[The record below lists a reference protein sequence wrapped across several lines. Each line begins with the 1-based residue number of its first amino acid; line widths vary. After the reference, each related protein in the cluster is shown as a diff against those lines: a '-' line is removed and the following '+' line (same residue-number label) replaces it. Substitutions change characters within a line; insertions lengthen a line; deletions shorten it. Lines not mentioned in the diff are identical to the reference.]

1 MMLNITNFSTNIS
14 QHPKIQLFAARRA
27 SCERRYAC
35 RIRENTA
42 LVQVFVTFFQFSVLT
57 KIIGQPTSG
66 SKAPCNSGEMAHSK
80 NRLLG
85 AKNHRLS
92 FGWHLFRVGLGFD
105 YFVAIGNLPRLSF
118 NLCSEVHVC
127 HLQPYHAQKDRQ
139 HSLHAK
145 LCTEQ
150 RHEMITP
157 LKSCIFCFG
166 VGRLTCWYCH
176 AVLTCKAEKNN
187 LKLSPYVLHRHVAG
201 DQQIMC
207 F

>member
-66 SKAPCNSGEMAHSK
+66 SKAPRNSGEMAHSK

-85 AKNHRLS
+85 AKNHRLL

-127 HLQPYHAQKDRQ
+127 HLLPYHAQKDRQ

-157 LKSCIFCFG
+157 LKSCIFLLWSWQTDLLILSRG
-166 VGRLTCWYCH
+166 VDMQ
-176 AVLTCKAEKNN
+176 
-187 LKLSPYVLHRHVAG
+187 S
-201 DQQIMC
+201 
-207 F
+207 